1 MSFKVLELK
10 DAGGC
15 KINGTIEVDG
25 RILGMFRE
33 PPEAFVELI
42 RGVPN
47 IPVRND
53 DVMLLTYSKA
63 GKFRRYVSK

>member
-1 MSFKVLELK
+1 MSFKVLEMK

-15 KINGTIEVDG
+15 KIDGIIEVDS
-25 RILGMFRE
+25 RILVMLRE

-53 DVMLLTYSKA
+53 DVMLLTYCKA
-63 GKFRRYVSK
+63 GKFRRYIPK